1 MNETKD
7 IKCFSSLRTGLCFLA
22 AILVSFWFRWF
33 KRSHLSTLS
42 FIWFPL
48 PAQWKPNSS
57 QGVSWD
63 RDSTIKM
70 LEDCRLSENKIKVAK
85 LTLQFIEYILAN
97 PLDTFS
103 SEIDSY
109 NRHGVSQVQQ
119 DFRDVPLRKTL
130 ATFEVLFYK
139 ERILN
144 NVKLCN
150 SCSKRN

>member
-1 MNETKD
+1 
-7 IKCFSSLRTGLCFLA
+7 
-22 AILVSFWFRWF
+22 
-33 KRSHLSTLS
+33 
-42 FIWFPL
+42 
-48 PAQWKPNSS
+48 
-57 QGVSWD
+57 
-63 RDSTIKM
+63 M

-130 ATFEVLFYK
+130 ATFEVLCYK